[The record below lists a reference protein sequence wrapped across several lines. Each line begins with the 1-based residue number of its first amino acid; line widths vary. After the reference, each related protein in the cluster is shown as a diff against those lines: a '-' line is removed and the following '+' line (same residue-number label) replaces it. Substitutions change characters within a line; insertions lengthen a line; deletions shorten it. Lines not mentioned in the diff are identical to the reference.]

1 MKSKKR
7 VVIPDKV
14 WEQIRQEYISTDT
27 SYRQLE
33 KKYGVSYSKIQGM
46 AQRGKWLEERE
57 KFKSTRANKSLDL
70 ICDEQAK
77 DIAKAVFIGNKL
89 LDKLEKAVDE
99 LDVILVKRTK
109 RTETTEGTGL
119 GLADVTYT
127 EESYEVQDI
136 TMVDYEKLKQLT
148 VALKNLKEIG
158 IFRADLDEREQRARI
173 AKLEKEAKEEQTD
186 TSIVISIEGE
196 LNEYAD

>member
-109 RTETTEGTGL
+109 RTEITEGKGL

-186 TSIVISIEGE
+186 TEITVVIKGGE
-196 LNEYAD
+196 DYAD

>member
-99 LDVILVKRTK
+99 LDVILVKRMK

-173 AKLEKEAKEEQTD
+173 AKLEKETAEEVKD
-186 TSIVISIEGE
+186 TTIQIVIDDE
-196 LNEYAD
+196 LKRFSK